1 MDLFEKVSEDIK
13 TAMKAK
19 DKVALETVRN
29 VKKVFL
35 EAKTAPGANDTL
47 SDADA
52 LKIIQKLTK
61 QGKDAAEIYVQQ
73 GRQDLADDELAQVK
87 VLETYLPKQMSAEE
101 LEAALKE
108 IIAEVGATSG
118 KDMGKVM
125 GVASKKLA
133 GLAEGR
139 DKEIHFPYHI
149 SRASTEG
156 LSVQSLLNTAF
167 YIPIHILP
175 HKRLYAIYQ
184 RIIFTDRLP

>member
-1 MDLFEKVSEDIK
+1 MDLFEQISNDIK
-13 TAMKAK
+13 EAMKAK
-19 DKVALETVRN
+19 DKVRLETLRN

-47 SDADA
+47 TDDAA
-52 LKIIQKLTK
+52 LKLMQKLVK

-73 GRQDLADDELAQVK
+73 GRQDLADAELAQVK
-87 VLETYLPKQMSAEE
+87 VMETYLPKQMSAEE
-101 LEAALKE
+101 LETALKA

-139 DKEIHFPYHI
+139 TISAKVKE
-149 SRASTEG
+149 
-156 LSVQSLLNTAF
+156 LLG
-167 YIPIHILP
+167 
-175 HKRLYAIYQ
+175 
-184 RIIFTDRLP
+184 

>member
-19 DKVALETVRN
+19 DKVALETLRN

-73 GRQDLADDELAQVK
+73 GRQDLAD
-87 VLETYLPKQMSAEE
+87 EE

-139 DKEIHFPYHI
+139 AISAKVKE
-149 SRASTEG
+149 
-156 LSVQSLLNTAF
+156 LLG
-167 YIPIHILP
+167 
-175 HKRLYAIYQ
+175 
-184 RIIFTDRLP
+184 